1 MATKNPPDTGETAPT
16 SAPTSAPCG
25 AQPGASIGHPTAV
38 LVLGMHRSGTSAL
51 TRVLNV
57 LGVELGD
64 DLLPPAAG
72 NNETGFWEH
81 QGIVD
86 LHGDLLDGLGS
97 SWDDPRALPAGW
109 ADSEAA
115 GRFREAAA
123 TRLRGDFEGQPLWGI
138 KDPRMCRFVPLWRT
152 LSDDLGATPAWVVM
166 LRHPMEIVRSLHQRD
181 GMSSG
186 RAYLLWLRHA
196 LEAERATRGQ
206 PRAFVD
212 YTGLM
217 SDWRATMRRLA
228 DQLGLPLKLDDATA
242 QEAIDGFLKPQLRH
256 FAFHEEVLG
265 EDERLARWVGAVHG
279 ALARLAAGPDP
290 EAEAALDAVAAE
302 LDLAGWY
309 YDDVVADSIPREKRL
324 AEEIDD
330 LHHRLHER
338 QIWAA
343 EQETRVAERENRIA
357 ERDARI
363 AQRDAALEN
372 VHASLHE
379 ISSSQAQTIQEL
391 RRTLVEKESEISMAQ
406 GEVARLHH
414 NFRYISSTWS
424 WQLTRPMRL
433 LARVG
438 QGILG
443 TMRLRTFE
451 MTPLTFINIRHISQG
466 HYYATNPHPHIVL
479 GTQRGRLPT
488 GWIEI
493 KYQIEAKRIASPFLF
508 VDQGEG
514 TDESGRIRLPPTRNG
529 RGRAI
534 VRLPD
539 RVTALRLDPVTFMGE
554 FRVGPIEI
562 RELNGIV
569 LAVQLMWERI
579 APALKDRDVRR
590 RTWDGLTAALKR
602 GGLREVKEGLRH
614 QATEPLRTY
623 RNWWDTYAALA
634 DGDLEA
640 IGRHIE
646 AMGSKPLLSVIMPTY
661 NTDPEVLDKA
671 IRSVRDQLYPN
682 WELCI
687 ADDASTREDTR
698 ATIRRHAAEDDR
710 IKVVFREKNGHISA
724 ASNSALDLATGE
736 FVVLLDHD
744 DELTRHA
751 LYMIAN
757 ELNFHPN
764 ADVIYS
770 DEDKID
776 EAGETDQPYCKPD
789 WSPDMFLAQ
798 NYLNHVTAHRRSLV
812 EEVGRF
818 RLGFEGSQDYDLAL
832 RIIERIRPENIRHI
846 PFILYHWRAV
856 SGSVADTEEAKD
868 YALDAARR
876 AIREHLERSKIDAEV
891 VAGADTYSH
900 RVVYALPK
908 QKPLVSLIVPT
919 RNRADILKLCV
930 DGIRENNDYE
940 NWEMILVDNGS
951 DEAES
956 LAYFETLAEDQRI
969 TVLRDDGPFNYSRLN
984 NRAARKANGEI
995 LGLLNNDIEPINRD
1009 WLTEMVRQVLQPG
1022 VGAVGAKLYYPND
1035 TLQHGGVI
1043 VGLGGVAGHFDKR
1056 LPREKRGYFGR
1067 AAIVNNF
1074 SAVTAACLLTPK
1086 KVWDEVEGL
1095 DEHHLAVAFNDVD
1108 LCLKIRKAGYRI
1120 VWTPYAELYHHESVS
1135 RGVDTAPE
1143 KMERFAA
1150 EVRTM
1155 QERWNTRLE
1164 ADPFYNPN
1172 LTLDYERPHL
1182 ADPPRATRPWEAY
1195 YEG

>member
-1 MATKNPPDTGETAPT
+1 MATKNPPETGETAPT
-16 SAPTSAPCG
+16 GATTSAT
-25 AQPGASIGHPTAV
+25 AGHPTTV

-86 LHGDLLDGLGS
+86 LHGELLEALGS
-97 SWDDPRALPAGW
+97 NWDDPRALPADW

-115 GRFREAAA
+115 RTFRDAAA
-123 TRLRGDFEGQPLWGI
+123 TRLRSDFEGQPLWGV

-152 LSDDLGATPAWVVM
+152 LADDLGATPAWVVM

-181 GMSSG
+181 GMSTG
-186 RAYLLWLRHA
+186 RAYLLWLRHT

-206 PRAFVD
+206 ARAFVD

-217 SDWRATMRRLA
+217 TDWRAAMRRLA
-228 DQLGLPLKLDDATA
+228 EELGLPLKVDDAKA
-242 QEAIDGFLKPQLRH
+242 QKTIDRFLKPQLRH

-265 EDERLARWVGAVHG
+265 EDEHLARWVGSVHG
-279 ALARLAAGPDP
+279 ALTRLAAGPDP
-290 EAEAALDAVAAE
+290 DAEAALDAVAAE
-302 LDLAGWY
+302 LDVAGWY
-309 YDDVVADSIPREKRL
+309 YDDAVADSVPREKRL

-363 AQRDAALEN
+363 AQRDAALAN

-379 ISSSQAQTIQEL
+379 ITSSQAQTIQEL

-424 WQLTRPMRL
+424 WQLTRPMRV
-433 LARVG
+433 LARVW

-443 TMRLRTFE
+443 TMRLRHFE

-488 GWIEI
+488 GWVEI
-493 KYQIEAKRIASPFLF
+493 KYQIEAKRIASPFVF

-569 LAVQLMWERI
+569 LAFQLMWDRI

-602 GGLREVKEGLRH
+602 GGIREVKEGLRH

-623 RNWWDTYAALA
+623 R
-634 DGDLEA
+634 
-640 IGRHIE
+640 
-646 AMGSKPLLSVIMPTY
+646 
-661 NTDPEVLDKA
+661 
-671 IRSVRDQLYPN
+671 
-682 WELCI
+682 
-687 ADDASTREDTR
+687 
-698 ATIRRHAAEDDR
+698 HAAEDDR
-710 IKVVFREKNGHISA
+710 IKAVFREKNGHISA
-724 ASNSALDLATGE
+724 ASNSALDLASGE

-832 RIIERIRPENIRHI
+832 RIIEKTRPENIRHI

-891 VAGADTYSH
+891 VPGADTYSH

-908 QKPLVSLIVPT
+908 KKPLVSLIVPT

-956 LAYFETLAEDQRI
+956 LAYFETLAEDDRI
-969 TVLRDDGPFNYSRLN
+969 TVMRDDGPFNYSRLN
-984 NRAARKANGEI
+984 NRAARKAKGEI

-1135 RGVDTAPE
+1135 RGLDTAPE
-1143 KMERFAA
+1143 KVERFAA
-1150 EVRTM
+1150 EIRTM

>member
-1 MATKNPPDTGETAPT
+1 MATTTPPKARKTPATGAAPDR
-16 SAPTSAPCG
+16 
-25 AQPGASIGHPTAV
+25 PTAV

-51 TRVLNV
+51 TRVLNL

-64 DLLPPAAG
+64 DLLPAASG

-81 QGIVD
+81 QAVVD
-86 LHGDLLDGLGS
+86 LHGELMESLGTA
-97 SWDDPRALPAGW
+97 WDDPRALPADW
-109 ADSEAA
+109 QI
-115 GRFREAAA
+115 AAA
-123 TRLRGDFEGQPLWGI
+123 TGDIRARLVDQMSADFGKRSLWGV
-138 KDPRMCRFVPLWRT
+138 KDPRMCRFVPLWT
-152 LSDDLGATPAWVVM
+152 GIADDLGVAPAWVIM

-181 GMSSG
+181 GMSRG
-186 RAYLLWLRHA
+186 RAYLLWLRYT
-196 LEAERATRGQ
+196 LEAERTTRGGR
-206 PRAFVD
+206 RAFVD
-212 YTGLM
+212 YTALM
-217 SDWRATMRRLA
+217 ADWQSVTRQLA
-228 DQLGLPLKLDDATA
+228 RDLEMPLTLDSSKA
-242 QEAIDGFLKPQLRH
+242 QAAIDAFLQPQLRH
-256 FAFHEEVLG
+256 FAFHHEVLS
-265 EDERLARWVGAVHG
+265 EDPRLARWTGTVYS
-279 ALARLAAGPDP
+279 ALVRLASGPNPDAD
-290 EAEAALDAVAAE
+290 AEKALDSIAAE
-302 LDLAGWY
+302 LDVAGWY
-309 YDDVVADSIPREKRL
+309 YDDAVADAIPREKRL
-324 AEEIDD
+324 AEELED

-343 EQETRVAERENRIA
+343 EQESRVAERENRIA
-357 ERDARI
+357 ERDNRI
-363 AQRDAALEN
+363 AQRDAELANL
-372 VHASLHE
+372 HASLAD
-379 ISSSQAQTIQEL
+379 ISTSQAQTIQEL
-391 RRTLVEKESEISMAQ
+391 RRTLVEKDAEFSMAQ
-406 GEVARLHH
+406 GEVARLHQ
-414 NFRYISSTWS
+414 NFRYIGSTWS
-424 WQLTRPMRL
+424 WQLTRPLRG
-433 LARVG
+433 LARIG
-438 QGILG
+438 IGILG
-443 TMRLRTFE
+443 TMRLRSFE
-451 MTPLTFINIRHISQG
+451 MVPLTFINIRHLSQG
-466 HYYATNPHPHIVL
+466 HYVALNPHPHIVL

-493 KYQIEAKRIASPFLF
+493 RYQIEAKRIASPFLF

-514 TDESGRIRLPPTRNG
+514 TDESGRFRLPPTRNG

-539 RVTALRLDPVTFMGE
+539 RVTSLRLDPVTFMGE
-554 FRVGPIEI
+554 FRVGPIHI
-562 RELNGIV
+562 RELNGFA
-569 LAVQLMWERI
+569 LAAQLLWERI

-590 RTWDGLTAALKR
+590 RTWDGLLAALKR
-602 GGLREVKEGLRH
+602 GGLREIKEGLRH

-634 DGDLEA
+634 AGDIEA
-640 IGRHIE
+640 IERHIE
-646 AMGSKPLLSVIMPTY
+646 VMPTKPLLSVIMPTY
-661 NTDPEVLDKA
+661 NTAPDVLEKA
-671 IRSVRDQLYPN
+671 IQSVRDQLYPN

-687 ADDASTREDTR
+687 ADDASTRDETL
-698 ATIRRHAAEDDR
+698 AVIRRHAAEDER
-710 IKVVFREKNGHISA
+710 IKVVYREKNGHISA

-751 LYMIAN
+751 LYLIAN
-757 ELNFHPN
+757 ELNWHPN
-764 ADVIYS
+764 ADIIYS

-798 NYLNHVTAHRRSLV
+798 NYLNHLTAHRRSLV

-832 RIIERIRPENIRHI
+832 RIVDRSSPDRIRHI

-876 AIREHLERSKIDAEV
+876 AIREHLERRGVEAEV
-891 VAGADTYSH
+891 VAGEDKYSH

-908 QKPLVSLIVPT
+908 QPPLVSLIVPT
-919 RNRADILKLCV
+919 RNKADILKLFV
-930 DGIRENNDYE
+930 DGLRERTDYE

-956 LAYFETLAEDQRI
+956 LEYFKTLAEDPRI
-969 TVLRDDGPFNYSRLN
+969 SVMRDDGPFNYSRLN
-984 NRAARKANGEI
+984 NRAARSAKGEI
-995 LGLLNNDIEPINRD
+995 LGLMNNDIEPIGRD
-1009 WLTEMVRQVLQPG
+1009 WLTEMVRQALQPG

-1086 KVWDEVEGL
+1086 KVWEEVGGL

-1108 LCLKIRKAGYRI
+1108 LCLKIRKAGHRI

-1135 RGVDTAPE
+1135 RGLDTAPE
-1143 KMERFAA
+1143 KVERFAA

-1155 QERWNTRLE
+1155 QERWQTRLE
-1164 ADPFYNPN
+1164 ADPYYNPN
-1172 LTLDYERPHL
+1172 LTLDFERPHL
-1182 ADPPRATRPWEAY
+1182 GDPPRATRPWEQY
-1195 YEG
+1195 YVG